1 MRLFTAGTEKFSF
14 FESSVAVI
22 SADFDNSQII
32 FASILSISISLNCF
46 NHIVAHRIKKV
57 NQNAKKEKIL
67 TKHSK
72 KIKSAL
78 YRPVLQL
85 YKKYYLPKRVIW
97 IKTAI

>member
-1 MRLFTAGTEKFSF
+1 LIFNNIIADRL
-14 FESSVAVI
+14 
-22 SADFDNSQII
+22 
-32 FASILSISISLNCF
+32 
-46 NHIVAHRIKKV
+46 KKV

-72 KIKSAL
+72 KIKSDL

-97 IKTAI
+97 IKMAI